1 MDLLESFQNSLIFLP
16 DRNNYGSPESEGFDF
31 EEVYV
36 KTPDGETLHGYFFP
50 CRGDHVHSD
59 KVLIYLH
66 GNAQN
71 VSAWYLAVTEI
82 IKNIP
87 VNILIV
93 DYRGYGKSTGKPSLK
108 GVIVD
113 AISMYDYVIER
124 GFKEENISLLGRSL
138 GGGIALELATRK
150 KIKSINLISAFTSL
164 ADMCREHYPA
174 IPLNIVKNELL
185 NSKELIQKV
194 SSFVFIVHG
203 DKDTIVNVSHA
214 YNLFENANEPKKLLI
229 LKGAG
234 HNEIN
239 PYLTNDYF
247 KILGEML

>member
-16 DRNNYGSPESEGFDF
+16 DKNNYGSPKNEGIDY
-31 EEVYV
+31 EEIYI
-36 KTPDGETLHGYFFP
+36 KTSDGENLHGYFFP
-50 CRGDHVHSD
+50 QKSD

-71 VSAWYLAVTEI
+71 VSAWYVAATEI
-82 IKNIP
+82 IKNLP

-93 DYRGYGKSTGKPSLK
+93 DYRGYGKSTGKPSLN
-108 GVIVD
+108 GVILD
-113 AISMYDYVIER
+113 SIAMYDYVIEK

-138 GGGIALELATRK
+138 GGGISLELANRK
-150 KIKSINLISAFTSL
+150 RVKSINLISAFTSL

-174 IPLNIVKNELL
+174 IPLGIVKNELL
-185 NSKELIQKV
+185 NSKELIRKINC
-194 SSFVFIVHG
+194 SVFIVHG
-203 DKDTIVNVSHA
+203 DRDTIVNVSHA
-214 YNLFENANEPKKLLI
+214 YNLFENAHEPKKLLI

-247 KILGEML
+247 KILGKMF